1 MIEVPVIFKTASIAL
16 VSVGIIVGATL
27 YIEDAHD
34 ALAAEHKDLV
44 PHSEFDGHLA
54 EQRVRTIFGYMDQ
67 IRASGPQTWLCDAM
81 AQEFIELCTAL
92 PDHAMCNDRGEI
104 IEQMGC

>member
-1 MIEVPVIFKTASIAL
+1 MMEVMAAVKTVSIILAGAGTL
-16 VSVGIIVGATL
+16 IGATL

-34 ALAAEHKDLV
+34 ALAAEHNELV

-81 AQEFIELCTAL
+81 KQEFIELCTAL

>member
-1 MIEVPVIFKTASIAL
+1 MMEIVAAIKT
-16 VSVGIIVGATL
+16 VTVGIAAVGFVVGGTL

-34 ALAAEHKDLV
+34 ALADEHDSLV

-67 IRASGPQTWLCDAM
+67 IRALGPEQWLCDAM
-81 AQEFIELCTAL
+81 SQELIVLCTDV
-92 PDHAMCNDRGEI
+92 PEHAMCKDRSSI
-104 IEQMGC
+104 LEQVGC